1 MPQYINFRDLLNT
14 TPKEW
19 IAPDQAD
26 SENRPVVELI
36 QVTPPDMSDLEN
48 KFERLLEELAQ
59 ANRTREPVV
68 VELTHPEITI
78 EPPQVTVEVAAPSVS
93 APDIIFEAQDYML
106 WVRAGVVALWFIVA
120 LLAALALMV

>member
-19 IAPDQAD
+19 IAPDQGGSD
-26 SENRPVVELI
+26 ERPVVELI

-68 VELTHPEITI
+68 VELTHPEIKI

-93 APDIIFEAQDYML
+93 APDIIFETQDYML
-106 WVRAGVVALWFIVA
+106 WIRAAVVALWFIVI
-120 LLAALALMV
+120 LLAANVLI